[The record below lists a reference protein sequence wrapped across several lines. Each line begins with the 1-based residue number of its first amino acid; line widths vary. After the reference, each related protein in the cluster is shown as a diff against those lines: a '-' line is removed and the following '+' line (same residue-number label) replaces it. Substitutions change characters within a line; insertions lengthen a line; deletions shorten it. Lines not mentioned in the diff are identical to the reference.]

1 MADSS
6 TPVPAVGPS
15 AQPGGFRPSRRA
27 VMGTGVAVAA
37 GLAGLPSRADA
48 AKAPGDRHVSFSA
61 WRGAELRAGTRDGTA
76 VSSSGLVLR
85 KPRATRS
92 YVDPYDTSAVSV
104 TYDVGSWTSPVVKPG
119 FGLTELVASWD
130 ADTPDGTWVEVL
142 VRGTVDD
149 GTATGWFVL
158 GRWAAKDPADGGALH
173 RTSVGGQATA
183 AATVSVD
190 TLVTLNGHTL
200 RDWQLRVVLLR
211 PTGSTDTPTVWLA
224 GAMSSALPDEKQVA
238 VSPVGA
244 GRGITL
250 DVPTLS
256 QEVHVG
262 HYPQWDNGGEA
273 WCSPTSTAMVLGFW
287 GKGPRAAETSWV
299 DPRVDSQVD
308 YAARNVFDYRYDG
321 GGNWPFNTAYGARF
335 GLESFVTRLRSLTEA
350 EEFIA
355 AGIPLVASV
364 SFKDSELDGAG
375 YGTNGHLLV
384 ICGITADGNVVV
396 NDPASHL
403 IASDDQ
409 VRVVYDR
416 AQFETVWVPHSGGIV
431 YVIHPAD
438 RPLPARHAEANW

>member
-273 WCSPTSTAMVLGFW
+273 WCGWTG
-287 GKGPRAAETSWV
+287 
-299 DPRVDSQVD
+299 
-308 YAARNVFDYRYDG
+308 DG
-321 GGNWPFNTAYGARF
+321 RG
-335 GLESFVTRLRSLTEA
+335 LRS
-350 EEFIA
+350 
-355 AGIPLVASV
+355 
-364 SFKDSELDGAG
+364 
-375 YGTNGHLLV
+375 
-384 ICGITADGNVVV
+384 
-396 NDPASHL
+396 
-403 IASDDQ
+403 
-409 VRVVYDR
+409 
-416 AQFETVWVPHSGGIV
+416 
-431 YVIHPAD
+431 
-438 RPLPARHAEANW
+438 ARGSR